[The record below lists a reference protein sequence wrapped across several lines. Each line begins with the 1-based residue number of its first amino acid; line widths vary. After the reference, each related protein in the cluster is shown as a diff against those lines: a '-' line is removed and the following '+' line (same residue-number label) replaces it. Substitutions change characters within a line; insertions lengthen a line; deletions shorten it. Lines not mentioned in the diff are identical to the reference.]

1 MYDPLLNHI
10 SRYVS
15 LGEKEEKLLLSLVQY
30 KEVTSKEFLL
40 QAGQVCNGNYFVING
55 CFRMYLNTDYGT
67 EQIIQFGINNWWI
80 SDYTSF
86 DNKRPSEF
94 FIQAVEKSS
103 VILIEKS
110 AQDTLLEKIP
120 QLERYFRIIFQRA
133 YTAQLM
139 RIHFMLNFSGE
150 QRYYHFMECFPEFVQ
165 RVPQFMLA
173 SYLGFTP
180 EFLSKVRGKKK

>member
-1 MYDPLLNHI
+1 MYTPLLNHI
-10 SRYVS
+10 RKYISVDD
-15 LGEKEEKLLLSLVQY
+15 EEEKLLLSLAQFR
-30 KEVTSKEFLL
+30 EVRNKEFLL
-40 QAGQVCNGNYFVING
+40 EAGQVCSANYFVCDG

-86 DNKRPSEF
+86 ESQRPSEL

-103 VILIEKS
+103 IVILEKPS
-110 AQDTLLEKIP
+110 QDELLKQIP
-120 QLERYFRIIFQRA
+120 QLERYFRLIFQRA
-133 YTAQLM
+133 YSAQLS
-139 RIHFMLNFSGE
+139 RIHFMMNFSGE
-150 QRYYHFMECFPEFVQ
+150 ERYHHLRNAFPDFVQ

-180 EFLSKVRGKKK
+180 EFLSKIRGKKS